1 VLIVDGKHIYDA
13 LKGFQVRQRKFEHSV
28 SDGDSATTGGDRR
41 IFSFINR
48 SRSNT
53 PSNSSAP
60 LTIQESIVSGGGGHV
75 KEGVLMELNMLSPS
89 HQKDDDDD
97 DKSDND
103 SDVDSDGD
111 DDFDTRRSGTRGM
124 SFLGKAEQL
133 STRLFNSFTDQS
145 EHSRKDG
152 TKRSVR
158 SSSNNSNTSKNNNNN
173 KSTNKNKNEKQNQKH
188 RRRSSLD
195 SAIFEGRRSQEL
207 HALVSPTNAS
217 MMMAK
222 KEKIS
227 GLSARAASSLFP
239 TKPGGGGATDNVGHH
254 HHHPSTIP
262 LEFLQQFDSNDDS
275 VQGDGDQG
283 SNATATS
290 QQTSNTG
297 SGSDSDFAQHQ
308 SKTWIV
314 NVMDKVKFQM
324 RQLFKADIEKV
335 SGRGYHLFYMY
346 SCLFRYLLLFFFL
359 SFSYYTYVCS
369 LSLSPSGLSNI
380 GFEFWY
386 G

>member
-1 VLIVDGKHIYDA
+1 
-13 LKGFQVRQRKFEHSV
+13 
-28 SDGDSATTGGDRR
+28 
-41 IFSFINR
+41 
-48 SRSNT
+48 
-53 PSNSSAP
+53 
-60 LTIQESIVSGGGGHV
+60 
-75 KEGVLMELNMLSPS
+75 MLSPS

-97 DKSDND
+97 ESDND

-158 SSSNNSNTSKNNNNN
+158 SSSNNSNTSKNNNNNN

-335 SGRGYHLFYMY
+335 SGRDIIFSICMY
-346 SCLFRYLLLFFFL
+346 ILASSVIFFSSFSCLFLFLIIRTSAPCLFL
-359 SFSYYTYVCS
+359 PLDS
-369 LSLSPSGLSNI
+369 LI
-380 GFEFWY
+380 
-386 G
+386 